1 MQKKMAS
8 EKKGG
13 VNIIVTPDGQIV
25 ASDDAEMIN
34 AAATGELIWD
44 RLTLFHPDMMPYNTM
59 AANFQRMADRGLS
72 ELSEPVLTQDMK
84 AATLHYTQLKGENT
98 LIILKLEIKETLDE
112 WALMH
117 IFPSIHIPQLL
128 LDDSLHIAAINN
140 AFKRQFHVTDSA
152 VGTGFGDTIKCIN
165 TLDAQCGHSNQ
176 CQFCT
181 FRKAIQHKV
190 KARETV
196 ENMVISIALQP
207 SSEEVWLSINMFPIT
222 IKESIYFLISVENIT
237 DQVYADRRIH
247 NARRHS
253 LKLLDELPLLI
264 FQIIPNGTCDFLN
277 QTFMQYIPI
286 RRYTFDSVIK
296 KYMAP
301 DAYALFHEHLA
312 KGMTEHTVEAI
323 ELKMKNHFGEYRTMH
338 CTLKPVFDKD
348 NQFMAVIG
356 MMADIEEHRRLE
368 QALKYEKDRSETANR
383 AKSEFLAN
391 MSHEIRTPLNGILG
405 MIDLTLMDDLSPT
418 NTDNLK
424 TAKECA
430 NNLLGIINDVLDFSK
445 MEAGKLTIAPVK
457 FDVREMA
464 KELIRAHQPHAMV
477 KAIHLNLNL
486 KESPKPMLL
495 GDVNRIKQ
503 VINNL
508 MSNAIKFTQEG
519 SVTLDI
525 AVKETEK
532 ENRAKLSVS
541 VIDTGIGISEDK
553 RDILFQRF
561 SQIDGTFTREYGG
574 TGLGLVISKQLVMF
588 MNGQIDFIS
597 EVGKG
602 TTFFFTI
609 PLAFADT
616 HKDVIKTQSAAQFAE
631 DKRLLIVEDDKVN
644 QIVITKMLEN
654 IGLRADIAGDGG
666 EALHFCEKKA
676 YDAILMDIQMPVLD
690 GVQTTKRIRNGTT
703 QNADTTIIALTAY
716 ALQDDEALFRKSGMD
731 DYLSKPVSLNVLK
744 ETLDKHLN
752 AGKRHGRRRIE
763 ADGRYRDQRRIAMER
778 RIDVVSH
785 QVNQV
790 FRLYEQQQFDLIE
803 VIVNDMKKG
812 LEALNAESMK
822 TMTFKIAL
830 DLRKAQYDMAFEKM
844 KALRTMF
851 DDFKANVPEVDDDV

>member
-1 MQKKMAS
+1 MQTNVEL
-8 EKKGG
+8 EKEG
-13 VNIIVTPDGQIV
+13 VMNIIV
-25 ASDDAEMIN
+25 ASDGHIVAYDNSAVLNE
-34 AAATGELIWD
+34 AAAGDLIWNQLKLLYPNRAPYD
-44 RLTLFHPDMMPYNTM
+44 TYQLNFRRMIESGLTEIRDAVLTL
-59 AANFQRMADRGLS
+59 
-72 ELSEPVLTQDMK
+72 EMK
-84 AATLHYTQLKGENT
+84 PATLTYTRLNGENT
-98 LIILKLEIKETLDE
+98 LILLKLEMLEGISE
-112 WALMH
+112 WALKN
-117 IFPSIHIPQLL
+117 IFASIHIPQLL
-128 LDDSLHIAAINN
+128 LDDSLLVVAINN
-140 AFKRQFHVTDSA
+140 AFKRQFHVSDSA
-152 VGTGFGDTIKCIN
+152 VGTGFGDTIRCIN
-165 TLDAQCGHSNQ
+165 TMEDQCGHSNQ
-176 CQFCT
+176 CKFCT

-196 ENMVISIALQP
+196 ENMVISMILQP
-207 SSEEVWLSINMFPIT
+207 HSEEVWLSINMFPIT
-222 IKESIYFLISVENIT
+222 IKNAVYYLISVENIT
-237 DQVYADRRIH
+237 DQVLADRRIH
-247 NARRHS
+247 SARRHS

-264 FQIIPNGTCDFLN
+264 FQILPNGTCDFLN

-296 KYMAP
+296 QYMATE
-301 DAYALFHEHLA
+301 AYALFHEHLE
-312 KGMTEHTVEAI
+312 KGMNAHTVEAV
-323 ELKMKNHFGEYRTMH
+323 ELKMKNPFGEYRTMH
-338 CTLKPVFDKD
+338 CTLKPVFDKG
-348 NQFMAVIG
+348 NQFMGIIG

-368 QALKYEKDRSETANR
+368 EALKYEKDRSESANR

-405 MIDLTLMDDLSPT
+405 MIDLTLMDELSST
-418 NTDNLK
+418 NVDNLK

-445 MEAGKLTIAPVK
+445 MEAGKLTITPSK

-464 KELIRAHQPHAMV
+464 KELIRAHQPHAMTKGIELDLV
-477 KAIHLNLNL
+477 L
-486 KESPKPMLL
+486 EEVPKPMLR

-503 VINNL
+503 IINNL

-519 SVTLDI
+519 SVTLEI
-525 AVKETEK
+525 TVKETEK
-532 ENRAKLSVS
+532 SDLAKLSVS
-541 VIDTGIGISEDK
+541 VVDTGIGISEDK
-553 RDILFQRF
+553 RDKLFQRF
-561 SQIDGTFTREYGG
+561 SQIDSTFTREYGG

-597 EVGKG
+597 EVGEG

-609 PLAFADT
+609 PLIFADT
-616 HKDVIKTQSAAQFAE
+616 HDEVKKMQSTTAFEE

-654 IGLRADIAGDGG
+654 IGLRADVAGDGS
-666 EALHFCEKKA
+666 EALSFCEKKS

-690 GVQTTKRIRNGTT
+690 GVQTTKRIRSGTT

-731 DYLSKPVSLNVLK
+731 DYLSKPVSLNILK
-744 ETLDKHLN
+744 ETLDKHLHM
-752 AGKRHGRRRIE
+752 AHKLGRRRIE
-763 ADGRYRDQRRIAMER
+763 SGGSYRDQRRTATKH

-830 DLRKAQYDMAFEKM
+830 DLRKAQYDMAYEKM
-844 KALRTMF
+844 QTLRTMF
-851 DDFKANVPEVDDDV
+851 DEFKASVPEVDDDE